1 MQRRWR
7 WKQCHGA
14 ATVFRWGQT
23 LLAHDW
29 TTSPS
34 CVYNTMVKKLDGQDI
49 LNVRENLPAGSSEQ
63 LQAIMTAG
71 RAIHAAVATL
81 DAAVADRIGVPRND
95 LRCLHLLKYGPVSAG
110 EIAARTGLT
119 SGSVTALI
127 DRLEAGGYVERQRST
142 ADRRSVAIAMSD
154 CRAQDFKAIGTEIE
168 QAIQDCFGDRTPA
181 EIAAAGAA
189 LGMFAAVLEQ
199 CAERLNAAPKSADA
213 R

>member
-1 MQRRWR
+1 MLR
-7 WKQCHGA
+7 CSVDGGENNVMSLH
-14 ATVFRWGQT
+14 RWGQT
-23 LLAHDW
+23 LPAHDW
-29 TTSPS
+29 TTSPY

-49 LNVRENLPAGSSEQ
+49 LNASEDSPADSSEQ

-71 RAIHAAVATL
+71 RAIHAAVTTL

-110 EIAARTGLT
+110 QIAARTGLT
-119 SGSVTALI
+119 SGSVTAMI

-154 CRAQDFKAIGTEIE
+154 CRARDFEAIGMEIE
-168 QAIQDCFGDRTPA
+168 QSIQDCFGDRTPA

-199 CAERLNAAPKSADA
+199 CAERLNASPKSADA

>member
-1 MQRRWR
+1 
-7 WKQCHGA
+7 
-14 ATVFRWGQT
+14 
-23 LLAHDW
+23 
-29 TTSPS
+29 
-34 CVYNTMVKKLDGQDI
+34 MVKKLDGQDI